1 MTTGEMTRVTRAA
14 TVHSEGTRKLARPFW
29 ASAILG
35 LGVGLTAIWIA
46 FLGHAVVKLMAI

>member
-1 MTTGEMTRVTRAA
+1 MTGEMTRVTRTA
-14 TVHSEGTRKLARPFW
+14 TAHSEGAPKLARPFW
-29 ASAILG
+29 ASAIIG